1 MPPTGP
7 QVTVSVSLSPCWWEC
22 RIRIAGYGGANYSL
36 TYQNRHQAPAR
47 LLTDFLL
54 PRPMDSIKGT
64 RSAERRL
71 RLLRLN
77 NSPSSYRNTRLRSL
91 FCTRARFGWQK
102 LSVTDSLCWL
112 HCQDLQRHHWLGNE
126 VVEEIYSCPVP
137 CTQQASNHPTI
148 SSPPNKFATQS
159 HCPVQK
165 WLQPSSEGHL
175 GEKIDGFIFFPLC
188 RSSAAGDG
196 GAATGGGGAATH
208 GRGGAPGGSTRA
220 ISHNRRGMLNQ
231 STKASTRG
239 RP

>member
-1 MPPTGP
+1 
-7 QVTVSVSLSPCWWEC
+7 VSLSPCWWEC

-77 NSPSSYRNTRLRSL
+77 NSPSSYRNTRLWSL

-102 LSVTDSLCWL
+102 FSANRQPTLCWL

-137 CTQQASNHPTI
+137 CTRQHQITQQLPRHPPTLPPKAIAPYRNGSNRHPRDI
-148 SSPPNKFATQS
+148 YRGKNRRFY
-159 HCPVQK
+159 
-165 WLQPSSEGHL
+165 
-175 GEKIDGFIFFPLC
+175 IFSLC
-188 RSSAAGDG
+188 RSSSIKG
-196 GAATGGGGAATH
+196 
-208 GRGGAPGGSTRA
+208 TRSA
-220 ISHNRRGMLNQ
+220 VRRFHLLRLN
-231 STKASTRG
+231 
-239 RP
+239 